1 MGTYIFGYG
10 SLLSRVSRHRTFVES
25 VLHENVEF
33 KGYQRILNACCD
45 DYLVMNIQPHK
56 DVSIWGVV
64 AKVVAE
70 DFPAL
75 REREYGYDLIEVTEA
90 ISIEVGAPTYAFIVR
105 EPKCVGVPVS
115 HEYLET
121 CLSDVP
127 VAEHAQWLND
137 TVSTEDLSQPD
148 T

>member
-75 REREYGYDLIEVTEA
+75 REREYGYDLIEVT
-90 ISIEVGAPTYAFIVR
+90 
-105 EPKCVGVPVS
+105 
-115 HEYLET
+115 
-121 CLSDVP
+121 
-127 VAEHAQWLND
+127 
-137 TVSTEDLSQPD
+137 
-148 T
+148 